1 MRSESRALARASPL
15 DGGSPGHSND
25 APLGTPD
32 AHPGEGR
39 CGFFR
44 SPLDGRPFG
53 HPGSF
58 SVAEL
63 RPLTLAQVAK
73 LLGYTPRHVSRLYD
87 RWAARQHDPTMPR
100 ITTIPVA
107 IGSGATRAAKA
118 VLWPVAA

>member
-1 MRSESRALARASPL
+1 MPR
-15 DGGSPGHSND
+15 GGI
-25 APLGTPD
+25 
-32 AHPGEGR
+32 
-39 CGFFR
+39 FR
-44 SPLDGRPFG
+44 SALDARPFG
-53 HPGSF
+53 HPRSF

-100 ITTIPVA
+100 VTTIPVA